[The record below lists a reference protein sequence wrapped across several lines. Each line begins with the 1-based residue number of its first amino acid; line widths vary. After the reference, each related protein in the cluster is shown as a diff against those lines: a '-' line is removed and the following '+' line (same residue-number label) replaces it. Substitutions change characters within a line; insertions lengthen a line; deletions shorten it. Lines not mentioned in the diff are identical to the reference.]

1 MGVMNDLL
9 GPPAV
14 AGLRDVLAR
23 AAGRPDWPALAAA
36 AERLEPLA
44 LRARADLLAAA
55 LLSDLSD
62 LSGQNAARGHGAGY
76 ERAASLFRAALQDP
90 QFTGWAI
97 WPVSEAAVTLAL
109 RDGSTQSFDD
119 ALALL
124 AELTPRLTSE
134 FAIRRLL
141 IGDLDRSLAIIA
153 DWTRHP
159 DPHVRRLASEGTR
172 PYLPWAVRVPEIIA
186 RPAATL
192 PLLDALHGDESDDVR
207 RSVANHLNDVARHAP
222 DEVVAAAGRWSADPG
237 AHTAWVVRH
246 GLRTLVKKAHP
257 GALALLGF
265 TAGSVSVSVPELDR
279 GTVHLPGELGFG
291 VVVTNDSGEPARVA
305 VDYMVHY
312 VKANGSVAPK
322 VFKLAV
328 AELAPGESRQL
339 RKTHGFRQM
348 TTRVHYP
355 GRHGIQ
361 VQANGTLSAKA
372 EFDVVS

>member
-9 GPPAV
+9 GPSAA
-14 AGLRDVLAR
+14 AGLRGVLTL
-23 AAGRPDWPALAAA
+23 AAGQRDWPALAAA
-36 AERLEPLA
+36 AERLDPLA
-44 LRARADLLAAA
+44 LWARADLLAAA

-62 LSGQNAARGHGAGY
+62 LDPGRRQAAGY
-76 ERAASLFRAALQDP
+76 ERAAAIFRAALQDP
-90 QFTGWAI
+90 QFSGWTV
-97 WPVSEAAVTLAL
+97 WPVGEAAVTLAL
-109 RDGSTQSFDD
+109 QDGRRRYFED

-141 IGDLDRSLAIIA
+141 IEDLDRSLAIIT
-153 DWTRHP
+153 DWTHHP
-159 DPHVRRLASEGTR
+159 DGHVRRLASEGTR
-172 PYLPWAVRVPEIIA
+172 PYLPWAVRVPGIIA
-186 RPAATL
+186 RPEATL
-192 PLLDALHGDESDDVR
+192 PILDALHRDESGDVR

-222 DEVVAAAGRWSADPG
+222 AEVVAAAGRWSAEPG
-237 AHTAWVVRH
+237 EHTAWVVRH
-246 GLRTLVKKAHP
+246 GLRSLVKKAHP
-257 GALALLGF
+257 GALAVLGF
-265 TAGSVSVSVPELDR
+265 TSGSVSVTAPELDR

-305 VDYMVHY
+305 VDYVVHY
-312 VKANGSVAPK
+312 VKANGSLAPK

-339 RKTHGFRQM
+339 RKTHAFRQM

-355 GRHGIQ
+355 GPHGIE

-372 EFDVVS
+372 EFDVVI

>member
-14 AGLRDVLAR
+14 AGLRGALAR
-23 AAGRPDWPALAAA
+23 AAGQRDWPALAAA

-44 LRARADLLAAA
+44 LRARADLLAGA
-55 LLSDLSD
+55 LLSDLD
-62 LSGQNAARGHGAGY
+62 GGRGHGAGY
-76 ERAASLFRAALQDP
+76 ERAAATFRAALQDP
-90 QFTGWAI
+90 EFSGWPI

-109 RDGSTQSFDD
+109 LDGRHRSFDD

-124 AELTPRLTSE
+124 AELTPRLTGE

-141 IGDLDRSLAIIA
+141 IEDLDRALAIIA
-153 DWTRHP
+153 DWTHYP
-159 DPHVRRLASEGTR
+159 DGQVRRLASEGTR

-186 RPAATL
+186 RPGATL
-192 PLLDALHGDESDDVR
+192 PLLDALHRDESEYVR

-237 AHTAWVVRH
+237 EHTAWVVRH

-257 GALALLGF
+257 GALAALGF
-265 TAGSVSVSVPELDR
+265 TSGGVSVSVPELDR
-279 GTVHLPGELGFG
+279 GTVHLPGELGFA

-305 VDYMVHY
+305 IDYVVHY
-312 VKANGSVAPK
+312 LKANGLLAPK

-328 AELAPGESRQL
+328 AELAAGESRQL
-339 RKTHGFRQM
+339 RKTHAFRQM

-355 GRHGIQ
+355 GRHQIQ

-372 EFDVVS
+372 EFDVVG

>member
-14 AGLRDVLAR
+14 AGLRDVLSR
-23 AAGRPDWPALAAA
+23 AAGQPDWPALAAA

-55 LLSDLSD
+55 LLSDLSGRN
-62 LSGQNAARGHGAGY
+62 SGRGHGAGY
-76 ERAASLFRAALQDP
+76 GRAASVFRAALQDP
-90 QFTGWAI
+90 QFTGWQI
-97 WPVSEAAVTLAL
+97 WPVSEAVVTLAL
-109 RDGSTQSFDD
+109 QDGSPRCFDD

-141 IGDLDRSLAIIA
+141 IEDLDRSLAIIA

-159 DPHVRRLASEGTR
+159 DVHVRRLASEGTR

-192 PLLDALHGDESDDVR
+192 PLLDALHRDESGDVR

-237 AHTAWVVRH
+237 AAWVVRH

-257 GALALLGF
+257 GALAVLGF
-265 TAGSVSVSVPELDR
+265 TAGGVSVSVPELDR
-279 GTVHLPGELGFG
+279 STVELPGELGFG

-305 VDYMVHY
+305 VDYVVHY
-312 VKANGSVAPK
+312 VKANGSLAPK

-328 AELAPGESRQL
+328 AELARGESRQL
-339 RKTHGFRQM
+339 RKTHAFRQM

-355 GRHGIQ
+355 GRHVLQ
-361 VQANGTLSAKA
+361 VQANGTLSGKA
-372 EFDVVS
+372 EFDVVG